1 MNHDLMTAAQCY
13 GLYNDKNDIVGF
25 IGIHHFPHPRNKKIK
40 KVTRLVILPEYQGIG
55 LGIRFLNE
63 IAKMYVAKGWDFAIQ
78 TSARNLIM
86 SLKKSDNWILAR
98 YGSEGRFST
107 RRFSPTA
114 VIEYKRLNVKTA
126 SFFYNRQRGDIE
138 WQGQTN

>member
-1 MNHDLMTAAQCY
+1 LNHDLMTAAQCY

-25 IGIHHFPHPRNKKIK
+25 IGIYHLPHPRNKKIK

-63 IAKMYVAKGWDFAIQ
+63 IAKMYVAKGWDFVIQ

-98 YGSEGRFST
+98 YGFGGRVSST
-107 RRFSPTA
+107 TA
-114 VIEYKRLNVKTA
+114 IIEYKRLNVKTA
-126 SFFYNRQRGDIE
+126 SFFYNRQRGDQNGE
-138 WQGQTN
+138 A

>member
-25 IGIHHFPHPRNKKIK
+25 IGIYHLPHPRNKKIK

-63 IAKMYVAKGWDFAIQ
+63 IAKMYVAKGWDFVIQ

-98 YGSEGRFST
+98 YGFGGRVSST
-107 RRFSPTA
+107 TA
-114 VIEYKRLNVKTA
+114 SIEYKRLNVKTA

-138 WQGQTN
+138 WQGQAN

>member
-25 IGIHHFPHPRNKKIK
+25 IGIYHFPHPRNKKIK
-40 KVTRLVILPEYQGIG
+40 KVTRLVMLPEYQGIG
-55 LGIRFLNE
+55 LGTRFLNE

-86 SLKKSDNWILAR
+86 SLKKSDNWILTH
-98 YGSEGRFST
+98 YGFGGSST
-107 RRFSPTA
+107 TTN
-114 VIEYKRLNVKTA
+114 IEYKRLNVKTA

-138 WQGQTN
+138 WQGQAN

>member
-1 MNHDLMTAAQCY
+1 MTAAQCY

-25 IGIHHFPHPRNKKIK
+25 IGIYHFPHPRNKKIK

-55 LGIRFLNE
+55 LGTRFLNE

-86 SLKKSDNWILAR
+86 SLKKSDNWILAH
-98 YGSEGRFST
+98 YGFGGSST
-107 RRFSPTA
+107 STY
-114 VIEYKRLNVKTA
+114 IEHKRLNVKTA
-126 SFFYNRQRGDIE
+126 SFFYNRQRGM
-138 WQGQTN
+138 

>member
-1 MNHDLMTAAQCY
+1 MTAAQCY

-25 IGIHHFPHPRNKKIK
+25 IGIYHFPHPRNKKIK

-55 LGIRFLNE
+55 LGTRFLNE

-86 SLKKSDNWILAR
+86 SLKKSDNWILAH
-98 YGSEGRFST
+98 YGFGGS
-107 RRFSPTA
+107 SPTTN
-114 VIEYKRLNVKTA
+114 IKYKYKRLNVKMA

-138 WQGQTN
+138 WQGQAN

>member
-1 MNHDLMTAAQCY
+1 MNHDLMATAQCY

-25 IGIHHFPHPRNKKIK
+25 IGIYHFPHPRNKKIK
-40 KVTRLVILPEYQGIG
+40 KVTRLVMLPEYQGIG

-98 YGSEGRFST
+98 YGFEEY
-107 RRFSPTA
+107 PTA
-114 VIEYKRLNVKTA
+114 TNIEYKRLNVKTA
-126 SFFYNRQRGDIE
+126 SFFYNRQRGDIK
-138 WQGQTN
+138 WQGQQS

>member
-25 IGIHHFPHPRNKKIK
+25 IGIYHFPHPRNKKIK
-40 KVTRLVILPEYQGIG
+40 KATRLVMLPEYQGIG

-63 IAKMYVAKGWDFAIQ
+63 TKMYVAKGWDFAIQ

-98 YGSEGRFST
+98 YGFEEY
-107 RRFSPTA
+107 PTA
-114 VIEYKRLNVKTA
+114 TNIEYKRLKVKTA

>member
-1 MNHDLMTAAQCY
+1 LNHDLMTAVQCY

-25 IGIHHFPHPRNKKIK
+25 IGICHFPHPRNKKIK
-40 KVTRLVILPEYQGIG
+40 KVTRLVMLPEYQGIG

-98 YGSEGRFST
+98 YGFEGRFST
-107 RRFSPTA
+107 RRFSTRRFSTTA
-114 VIEYKRLNVKTA
+114 IIKYKRLNVKTA

-138 WQGQTN
+138 